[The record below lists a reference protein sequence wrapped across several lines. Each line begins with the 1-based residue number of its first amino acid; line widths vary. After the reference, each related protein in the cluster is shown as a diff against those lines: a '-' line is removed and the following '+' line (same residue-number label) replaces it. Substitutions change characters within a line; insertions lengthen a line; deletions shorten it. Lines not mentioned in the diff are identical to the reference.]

1 MELSYYNSL
10 LLLFVVFITCY
21 KLFTKRFKN
30 LPPSPPPL
38 PLIGNLYHL
47 KPPVFRTF
55 YALSQKY
62 GPIFSFRFSS
72 QLSMV
77 VSSTSLAEEC
87 FTKNDIVLAN
97 RFRSPKTK
105 HLTYNNAVVITSPY
119 GDHWR
124 NLHRICFLEILST
137 QRLNS
142 FMGIRRDETA
152 RLIWSL
158 SQGLG
163 EGFTRVEVRSKLM
176 SDGKS

>member
-38 PLIGNLYHL
+38 PLIGNLHHL
-47 KPPVFRTF
+47 KPP
-55 YALSQKY
+55 ALSQKY
-62 GPIFSFRFSS
+62 GPIFSFRFGS

-77 VSSTSLAEEC
+77 ISSASLAEEC

-105 HLTYNNAVVITSPY
+105 HLTYNNTVVITSPY
-119 GDHWR
+119 GDHWL
-124 NLHRICFLEILST
+124 NLCRICFLEILST

-152 RLIWSL
+152 RLIRSL

-163 EGFTRVEVRSKLM
+163 EGFTRVEVRLKLM